1 MQKLQI
7 KEEIMAVAALLALG
21 TLAVL
26 AGGLSTTM
34 NIAMANMPVQPKVSW
49 GLCMAGAHFVFGAPI
64 NWQTGAACLG
74 IGLATSKILIDRAPD
89 WWGIRALDVRI
100 GQAVLRALRLAH
112 YARFAVAAAGPIG
125 FFVLT
130 G

>member
-1 MQKLQI
+1 
-7 KEEIMAVAALLALG
+7 MAVAALLALG

-26 AGGLSTTM
+26 AGGLSTAM
-34 NIAMANMPVQPKVSW
+34 NVAMANMLVQPKVSW
-49 GLCMAGAHFVFGAPI
+49 GLCMAGAHFLFGAPI
-64 NWQTGAACLG
+64 RWETAAGCLG
-74 IGLATSKILIDRAPD
+74 LGLATSKILIDRAPD

-112 YARFAVAAAGPIG
+112 YTRFAAAAAGPIG
-125 FFVLT
+125 FLVLL

>member
-26 AGGLSTTM
+26 AGGLSTAM
-34 NIAMANMPVQPKVSW
+34 NVAMANMPVQPKASW
-49 GLCMAGAHFVFGAPI
+49 GLCMAGAYAFGALI
-64 NWQTGAACLG
+64 RWETAVGCLG
-74 IGLATSKILIDRAPD
+74 LGLATSKILVDRAPV
-89 WWGIRALDVRI
+89 WWGIQALDVRI

-112 YARFAVAAAGPIG
+112 YARFAAAAAGPIG
-125 FFVLT
+125 FFALT
-130 G
+130 A